1 MKDVTRLTRI
11 QCGYLSKMEMQGW
24 IGDTWWHSWS
34 WLRISPF
41 PNLWWLGETSPP
53 HDVLMH
59 RGWRFGDGR
68 LGMACFFCTWWKPV
82 PKRNTWRKSM
92 EFVDGLNCFLRICLC
107 LRMSIW
113 NYWRTMST
121 KMTKLSQTHLDSQK
135 KYIIFDIVG
144 TWYQPDPPPALWY
157 PP

>member
-1 MKDVTRLTRI
+1 MTLITMKDVTRLTRI

-68 LGMACFFCTWWKPV
+68 FG
-82 PKRNTWRKSM
+82 
-92 EFVDGLNCFLRICLC
+92 DGLFFLHLVKTGTQAEYLEKKHGICRWFELFFAH
-107 LRMSIW
+107 LPLPSDVNMKLLA
-113 NYWRTMST
+113 NYVNQNDQT
-121 KMTKLSQTHLDSQK
+121 KPNPSGLPKEVYK
-135 KYIIFDIVG
+135 
-144 TWYQPDPPPALWY
+144 PPALWY